1 MVDQED
7 GVMIKV
13 RNMKRY
19 FPVKQGL
26 MASLKSA
33 PELWVKAIDGI
44 SFDMRSGE
52 ILGLCGESGCGKTT
66 TGRCMVR
73 LDKPTEGHMIFKGI
87 DVSTLEGKNLK
98 KFRRNVQMI
107 FQDPYESLNPRF
119 TVFQTIS
126 EPLNVHKV
134 GSSIE
139 EKEDIVC
146 KALEAAELKPAMEYL
161 HRYPHEL
168 SGGQRQRVAVARALV
183 LRPEF
188 IVADEPASMLDVS
201 IRAGI
206 LNLLL
211 ELRDDYGIPFVFISH
226 DIAVSRYMC
235 DRIGIMYLGDIV
247 ELGPTDSVIHESFH
261 PYTNALV
268 SAVPVPDPKFKRGR
282 VEVKGEIP
290 SPINVPPGCKFH
302 PRCPYKQ
309 PICSKKRP
317 LMREIEEGHYAM
329 CHFAGDIE
337 FERGEE
343 PEPFDPNA

>member
-1 MVDQED
+1 MAREQSMV
-7 GVMIKV
+7 KV
-13 RNMKRY
+13 RNLKKY

-26 MASLKSA
+26 LAGLKSEQ
-33 PELWVKAIDGI
+33 ELYVKAVDGL
-44 SFDMRSGE
+44 SFDMKSGE

-66 TGRCMVR
+66 TGRLMVR
-73 LDKPTEGHMIFKGI
+73 LEKPTEGHMIFKGTDI
-87 DVSTLEGKNLK
+87 ASLEGKNLK

-126 EPLNVHKV
+126 EPLNVHNV
-134 GSSIE
+134 GSTIE

-146 KALEAAELKPAMEYL
+146 KALEASELKPAMEYL

-201 IRAGI
+201 IRAGL

-211 ELRDDYGIPFVFISH
+211 DLRDDYGIPFVFISH

-247 ELGPTDSVIHESFH
+247 ELGPTEKVIHESLH
-261 PYTNALV
+261 PYTNALI
-268 SAVPVPDPKFKRGR
+268 SAVPIPDPKFERGR

-302 PRCPYKQ
+302 PRCPYSED
-309 PICSKKRP
+309 ICKTKKP
-317 LMREIEEGHYAM
+317 TLKKIKEEHYAM
-329 CHFAGDIE
+329 CHFAGKLD
-337 FERGEE
+337 FKKV
-343 PEPFDPNA
+343 

>member
-1 MVDQED
+1 MADDQSMV
-7 GVMIKV
+7 KV
-13 RNMKRY
+13 RNLKKY

-26 MASLKSA
+26 LAGLKRKQ
-33 PELWVKAIDGI
+33 ELYVKAVDGL
-44 SFDMRSGE
+44 SFDMKSGE

-66 TGRCMVR
+66 TGRLMVR
-73 LDKPTEGHMIFKGI
+73 LEKPTEGHMIFKGTDI
-87 DVSTLEGKNLK
+87 ASLDGKNLK

-126 EPLNVHKV
+126 EPLNVHNV
-134 GSSIE
+134 GDTIE

-146 KALEAAELKPAMEYL
+146 KALEASELKPAMEYL

-201 IRAGI
+201 IRAGL

-211 ELRDDYGIPFVFISH
+211 DLRDDYGIPFVFISH

-247 ELGPTDSVIHESFH
+247 ELGPTEEVIHESLH
-261 PYTNALV
+261 PYTNALI
-268 SAVPVPDPKFKRGR
+268 SAVPIPDPKYERGR

-302 PRCPYKQ
+302 PRCPFSEE
-309 PICSKKRP
+309 ICKKKRP
-317 LMREIEEGHYAM
+317 KLKLIKEGHYAM
-329 CHFAGDIE
+329 CHFAGRLDFKNE
-337 FERGEE
+337 
-343 PEPFDPNA
+343 